1 MLAQGV
7 NADDISTTS
16 ATVASIVAGIQ
27 AAPGYG
33 SLDYTVAANATNDGI
48 ELTKNSFGAFDHSS
62 ASISSDDAFGTF
74 GSGGVTTEITAG
86 SGITAAS
93 GDNLQP
99 KSSNNSSRR

>member
-1 MLAQGV
+1 MTPTGFPSAHTNVLAQGV

-74 GSGGVTTEITAG
+74 GAGGVTTEVTAG
-86 SGITAAS
+86 SDS
-93 GDNLQP
+93 LR
-99 KSSNNSSRR
+99 K